1 MDEVKIAIL
10 QDRLNRVEQNIF
22 SNPGLQ
28 NRVADHVVRA
38 TEFLTNNPGHRG
50 VTLAAI
56 AKEAETTSTFVLQ
69 CFVDIE
75 RLVGGYIRQL
85 ISADENEW
93 TEIEKKHPNNPDE
106 QLRSWLTNISRCLAA
121 RPDAPI
127 PLPVE
132 AAILLYNH
140 HPERDA
146 LKKRKTE
153 LRAKLAQVAAYTL
166 CYRDPDGLAIKLL
179 MLLEGSAVLRAIFD
193 GEEGEE
199 IADRFL
205 EVALDLFKRHTEPCN

>member
-10 QDRLNRVEQNIF
+10 QDRLNRIEQSRF
-22 SNPGLQ
+22 SDPDLQ
-28 NRVADHVVRA
+28 KPTTDHVVRA
-38 TEFLTNNPGHRG
+38 AEFLIKNPGTHS

-56 AKEAETTSTFVLQ
+56 AKRAETSTTFVLQ
-69 CFVDIE
+69 RFVDIE
-75 RLVGGYIRQL
+75 RFVGGYIRQL

-93 TEIEKKHPNNPDE
+93 TEIEKKHPNNLDE
-106 QLRSWLTNISRCLAA
+106 QLRSWVTNVGDCLAA
-121 RPDAPI
+121 HPDAPL

-132 AAILLYNH
+132 AAILLYDH

-153 LRAKLAQVAAYTL
+153 LRKKLAQVAAEAL
-166 CYRDPDGLAIKLL
+166 YRDPEGLAIKLL
-179 MLLEGSAVLRAIFD
+179 MLLEGSAALRAIFD

-199 IADRFL
+199 VVERFF
-205 EVALDLFKRHTEPCN
+205 EVAFELFKRHTEPCN